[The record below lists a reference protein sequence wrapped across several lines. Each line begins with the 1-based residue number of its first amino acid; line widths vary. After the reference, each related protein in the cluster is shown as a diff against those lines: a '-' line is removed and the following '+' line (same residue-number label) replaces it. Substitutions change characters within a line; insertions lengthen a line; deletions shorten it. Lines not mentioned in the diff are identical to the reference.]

1 MSLISNKVVP
11 GKEGQVFGTDAKL
24 SKDLEKIRQKILT
37 VSGVNDVTINE
48 HVFPRE
54 FKVCTDRLVEL
65 KAIEDVVIPLGFH
78 VVPKEAFDL

>member
-1 MSLISNKVVP
+1 LTVP
-11 GKEGQVFGTDAKL
+11 G
-24 SKDLEKIRQKILT
+24 
-37 VSGVNDVTINE
+37 VNHVTINE
-48 HVFPRE
+48 NVFPRE